1 MIHRRRLRR
10 HNTFWCFEAF
20 IWMLLGAR
28 SLKSRMRCLAF
39 VIILQSATC
48 YVGSFDLPKPL
59 DNFYEEVVRF
69 YKRLRSEG
77 GKQLIKHLLFAPQHV
92 TRAVETMLGGYCH
105 LFPVNELSLHSP
117 WHWLD
122 WALHWAVSVRFITFS
137 GIILLLSILEYMK

>member
-1 MIHRRRLRR
+1 M
-10 HNTFWCFEAF
+10 
-20 IWMLLGAR
+20 
-28 SLKSRMRCLAF
+28 KSRMRCLAF

-117 WHWLD
+117 
-122 WALHWAVSVRFITFS
+122 
-137 GIILLLSILEYMK
+137 

>member
-1 MIHRRRLRR
+1 MIHRRRLHR

-77 GKQLIKHLLFAPQHV
+77 GKQLIKHLLFLRQHV

-105 LFPVNELSLHSP
+105 LLPVNELTLLHSP
-117 WHWLD
+117 WHWREQ
-122 WALHWAVSVRFITFS
+122 WVSD
-137 GIILLLSILEYMK
+137 LLLSRFLSYY